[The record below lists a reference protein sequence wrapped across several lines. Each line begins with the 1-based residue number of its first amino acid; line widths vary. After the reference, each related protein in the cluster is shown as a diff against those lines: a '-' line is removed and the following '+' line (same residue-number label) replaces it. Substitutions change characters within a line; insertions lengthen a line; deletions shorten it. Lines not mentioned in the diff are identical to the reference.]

1 MTKFISPRARFTGTL
16 NGIKVEDLK
25 GLDFNIETLEGRLKE
40 VREKLEKVSP
50 FFDEY
55 FFTSEEE
62 EDGEKP
68 RQYYK
73 FDPHTLKAFDKVIAR
88 KDSEDSWN
96 IDFFSCFKLK
106 EIPFCLGGI
115 KCAVIPYDDD
125 TEHLVWTTEGAPNFY
140 KY

>member
-40 VREKLEKVSP
+40 VREKLDKVSP

-73 FDPHTLKAFDKVIAR
+73 FDPNTTDEL
-88 KDSEDSWN
+88 SEDIN
-96 IDFFSCFKLK
+96 IC
-106 EIPFCLGGI
+106 IR
-115 KCAVIPYDDD
+115 Y
-125 TEHLVWTTEGAPNFY
+125 
-140 KY
+140 